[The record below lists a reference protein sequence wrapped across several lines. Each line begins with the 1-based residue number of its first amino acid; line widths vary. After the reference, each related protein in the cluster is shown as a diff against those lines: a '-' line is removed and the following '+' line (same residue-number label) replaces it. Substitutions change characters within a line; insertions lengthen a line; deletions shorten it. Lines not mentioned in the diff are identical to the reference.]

1 MIDHQISVLTPA
13 ECSATQ
19 LRQFHELVIT
29 GGQVLADGLAERIAS
44 AAVLAFAYSGEQLS
58 GIASVKKQKRS
69 YVTSIFLKAKVPR
82 LAENYLF
89 EIGYAVT
96 NEHFRRQGISRN
108 LIKALIG
115 HKPGTRFYAT
125 TKNDGMRDLLTQS
138 GFKKTGNS
146 WLNVNEE
153 TLDLYTL

>member
-1 MIDHQISVLTPA
+1 MSDHQISVLAPD
-13 ECSATQ
+13 ECSPAQ
-19 LRQFHELVIT
+19 VQQFHELVIS
-29 GGQVLADGLAERIAS
+29 GGQVQADGLVERILS
-44 AAVLAFAYSGEQLS
+44 AALLAFAYSGEELA
-58 GIASVKKQKRS
+58 GIASVKQQKRN
-69 YVTSIFLKAKVPR
+69 YVTGIFLKAKVPR
-82 LAENYLF
+82 LAVHYLF

-96 NEHFRRQGISRN
+96 HEHFRRQGISRE
-108 LIKALIG
+108 LIKELIG

-125 TKNDGMRDLLTQS
+125 TKDDGMRDLLTKS

>member
-1 MIDHQISVLTPA
+1 MSDHQISVLTPA
-13 ECSATQ
+13 ECSAAQ
-19 LRQFHELVIT
+19 LRQFHELVIA
-29 GGQVLADGLAERIAS
+29 GGQVQADGLAERISS
-44 AAVLAFAYSGEQLS
+44 AALLAFAYSGEELA
-58 GIASVKKQKRS
+58 GIASVKQQKRN
-69 YVTSIFLKAKVPR
+69 YVTGIFLKAKVPR
-82 LAENYLF
+82 LAEHYLF

-96 NEHFRRQGISRN
+96 HEHFRRQGISRD

-115 HKPGTRFYAT
+115 HQSGTRFYAT
-125 TKNDGMRDLLTQS
+125 TKNDGMRDLLTRS

>member
-1 MIDHQISVLTPA
+1 MSDHQISVLTPA
-13 ECSATQ
+13 ECSDAQ
-19 LRQFHELVIT
+19 LQQFHELVIA
-29 GGQVLADGLAERIAS
+29 GGQVQADGLAERILS
-44 AAVLAFAYSGEQLS
+44 AALLAFAYSGEAIA
-58 GIASVKKQKRS
+58 GIASVKEQKRS
-69 YVTSIFLKAKVPR
+69 YGTSIFLKAKVPW

-96 NEHFRRQGISRN
+96 NEGFRRRGISRD
-108 LIKALIG
+108 LINALIS

-125 TKNDGMRDLLTQS
+125 TKNAGMRDLLTRS

-146 WLNVNEE
+146 WQNVNDE

>member
-1 MIDHQISVLTPA
+1 MTNHQISVLIPA
-13 ECSATQ
+13 ECSAAQ
-19 LRQFHELVIT
+19 LQKFHELVIS
-29 GGQVLADGLAERIAS
+29 GGQVMADGLAERISS
-44 AAVLAFAYSGEQLS
+44 ATLLAFAYSGEQLA
-58 GIASVKKQKRS
+58 GIASVKQQKRS
-69 YVTSIFLKAKVPR
+69 YVTGIFLKAKVPR

-96 NEHFRRQGISRN
+96 HVDFRREGISRE
-108 LIKALIG
+108 LIGALIG
-115 HKPGTRFYAT
+115 HKPETRFYAT
-125 TKNDGMRDLLTQS
+125 TKNDGMRDLLTKS